1 MTKLLGTFAFLFL
14 VANSMAQT
22 KPTSISKRKENISK
36 YTDSINKYT
45 DSIRSLPPLEV
56 KAIRVSEQAPF
67 AKTNISKAQIALNNV
82 GQDLPFLLE
91 NTPSVVVHADAGIG
105 VGYTGIRIRGT
116 DATRINFTLNGIP
129 YNDPESMGTFFVN
142 IPDFSSSV
150 NSIQIQRGVGTSTNG
165 AGAFGASVNLMTN
178 DYHPTSYLSLQNTVG
193 SFNSFKNNIVFG
205 SGLLNNKF
213 TIDGRLSSIMSDG
226 FIDRANADLKSF
238 YLSTTYW
245 GNQSSLRLNVFTGK
259 ERTYQAWYGVPQEL
273 LATNRTFNPAGTEKA
288 DAPYNNQTDNYSQ
301 THYQLFYNKNI
312 NSQWKWNTAFYLTT
326 GKGYYEEYKA
336 GVNFS
341 DYFIDIAR
349 KMNVPSDLV
358 RRRWL
363 DNSFYGQ
370 IAALSYVDS
379 LNDLTIGGGWSIY
392 DGLHYGSLPYLD
404 IRLAPADYRYYD
416 NDAVKKEM
424 NTYVKWERKLT
435 KTFRSFIDLQYRNVN
450 HQMNGFTKN
459 TNLSIERKFN
469 FFNPKMGLTYQAKN
483 IFYYT
488 SVAVANK
495 EPNRDDFE
503 TSSTEQ
509 PKKEQLIDWETG
521 FEFKKPKYA
530 INANIYYMDYKDQ
543 LVLTGKINDVGAYTR
558 TNVPNSYRAGIEL
571 QVKYAL
577 NKKYS
582 TSYSITLSQNKI
594 KEFTEYVD
602 DYDQFTQVAIQHK
615 NTNIAL
621 SPSLTTNRTFNWKPN
636 DKFSF
641 FWTTKYT
648 SKQFLDNTENK
659 NRILDAYF
667 INDINA
673 HWTILNKPKFTM
685 LLQLYFNNI
694 LNVQY
699 TPNGYTYSYISNGSV
714 TTSNNYYPMAGRNY
728 WISLKIDLK

>member
-1 MTKLLGTFAFLFL
+1 MTKLLGTLVSIIFFVPLFAQ
-14 VANSMAQT
+14 QT
-22 KPTSISKRKENISK
+22 KQVVVKK
-36 YTDSINKYT
+36 DSTKKYT
-45 DSIRSLPPLEV
+45 DSIRSLPPLEI

-142 IPDFSSSV
+142 IPDFGSSV

-178 DYHPTSYLSLQNTVG
+178 EYNPSAYLTIQNTAG
-193 SFNSFKNNIVFG
+193 SFNSFKNNLVFG
-205 SGLLNNKF
+205 SGLINNKF
-213 TIDGRLSSIMSDG
+213 TIDGRVSSIRSDG
-226 FIDRANADLKSF
+226 FIDRANSDLKSF
-238 YLSTTYW
+238 FLSSTYW
-245 GNQSSLRLNVFTGK
+245 GEKSSLRLNIFSGK

-288 DAPYNNQTDNYSQ
+288 DAPYENQTDNYTQ

-312 NSQWKWNTAFYLTT
+312 NRNWKWNTAFYLTT

-336 GVNFS
+336 GVNFA
-341 DYFIDIAR
+341 DYNIDI
-349 KMNVPSDLV
+349 KGKQNVPADLV

-363 DNSFYGQ
+363 DNNFYGQ
-370 IAALSYVDS
+370 IAAVSFVDS
-379 LNDLTIGGGWSIY
+379 LNDLTMGGGWSVY
-392 DGLHYGSLPYLD
+392 NGLHFGTLPYLSQTF
-404 IRLAPADYRYYD
+404 APANFRYYD
-416 NDAVKKEM
+416 NDALKKER
-424 NTYVKWERKLT
+424 NSYVKWERKLT
-435 KTFRSFIDLQYRNVN
+435 KQFKSFIDLQYRYVT

-459 TNLSIERKFN
+459 TNLEIERKFN
-469 FFNPKMGLTYQAKN
+469 FFNPKMGLSYQAKN

-503 TSSTEQ
+503 ASATEQ
-509 PKKEQLIDWETG
+509 PRREQLIDWEAG

-530 INANIYYMDYKDQ
+530 INANVYYMDYKDQ

-558 TNVPNSYRAGIEL
+558 INVPKSYRTGLEL
-571 QVKYAL
+571 QL
-577 NKKYS
+577 KYS
-582 TSYSITLSQNKI
+582 FNKYFNSSYNITFSQNKI
-594 KEFTEYVD
+594 EAFTEYVD
-602 DYDQFTQVAIQHK
+602 DYDTYTQVAIPHK

-621 SPSLTTNRTFNWKPN
+621 SPSLTTNRTFNWRPN
-636 DKFSF
+636 DKLSF

-648 SKQFLDNTENK
+648 SKQFLDNTQNK
-659 NRILDAYF
+659 DRVLDAFF
-667 INDINA
+667 INDLNA
-673 HWTILNKPKFTM
+673 HWTILNKTKFTM
-685 LLQLYFNNI
+685 LLQVYANNV
-694 LNVQY
+694 LDVKY
-699 TPNGYTYSYISNGSV
+699 APNGYTFSYIYDRTL
-714 TTSNNYYPMAGRNY
+714 TTSNNFYPMAGRNY

>member
-1 MTKLLGTFAFLFL
+1 MTKLLGTFVL
-14 VANSMAQT
+14 VLLLQPILAQ
-22 KPTSISKRKENISK
+22 KKEVKKVSKITELEQA
-36 YTDSINKYT
+36 YT
-45 DSIRSLPPLEV
+45 DSIRNLPPLEV

-67 AKTNISKAQIALNNV
+67 AKTNLSKAQIALNNA
-82 GQDLPFLLE
+82 GQDLPFILE

-178 DYHPTSYLSLQNTVG
+178 DYNPKSYLTLQNSGG
-193 SFNSFKNNIVFG
+193 SFNSLKNNVVFG
-205 SGLLNNKF
+205 SGLINNRF
-213 TIDGRLSSIMSDG
+213 TIDGRMSSITSDG
-226 FIDRANADLKSF
+226 YIDRASSDLKSF
-238 YLSTTYW
+238 FLSGTYW
-245 GNQSSLRLNVFTGK
+245 GDKSSLRLNVFSGK
-259 ERTYQAWYGVPQEL
+259 EKTYQAWYGVPQEL

-288 DAPYNNQTDNYSQ
+288 DAPYDNQTDNYKQ

-312 NSQWKWNTAFYLTT
+312 MGNWKWNTAFYLTT
-326 GKGYYEEYKA
+326 GRGYYEEYKA
-336 GVNFS
+336 GV
-341 DYFIDIAR
+341 DYEDYQIDIEN
-349 KMNVPSDLV
+349 KINVPADLV

-363 DNSFYGQ
+363 DNRFFGQ
-370 IAALSYVDS
+370 IAAISYVDS
-379 LNDLTIGGGWSIY
+379 LNDVTIGGGWSVY
-392 DGLHYGSLPYLD
+392 DGLHFGTLPYLPTS
-404 IRLAPADYRYYD
+404 LAPADYRYYD
-416 NDAVKKEM
+416 NDALKKEM
-424 NTYVKWERKLT
+424 NTYVKWERKLSNR
-435 KTFRSFIDLQYRNVN
+435 FRSFIDLQYRFVN

-459 TNLSIERKFN
+459 TALEIERKFN

-503 TSSTEQ
+503 ASVIEQ
-509 PKKEQLIDWETG
+509 PRREQLIDWETG
-521 FEFKKPKYA
+521 LEFKKAKYA
-530 INANIYYMDYKDQ
+530 INANVYYMDYKDQ

-558 TNVPNSYRAGIEL
+558 TNVPRSYRAGIEL
-571 QVKYAL
+571 QLRYSF

-582 TSYSITLSQNKI
+582 TSYSVTLSQNKI
-594 KEFTEYVD
+594 REFTEYID
-602 DYDQFTQVAIQHK
+602 DYDQYTQVAIQHK

-636 DKFSF
+636 DKLSF

-648 SKQFLDNTENK
+648 SIQFLDNTQNK

-673 HWTILNKPKFTM
+673 HWTIMNKAKFAM
-685 LLQLYFNNI
+685 LLQVYANNI
-694 LNVQY
+694 LDVAY
-699 TPNGYTYSYISNGSV
+699 APNGYTFSYIYDRTL
-714 TTSNNYYPMAGRNY
+714 TTSNNYYPMAGRNF

>member
-1 MTKLLGTFAFLFL
+1 MTKLLGTLVSILFFIP
-14 VANSMAQT
+14 SMAQ
-22 KPTSISKRKENISK
+22 KQKQIVAKK
-36 YTDSINKYT
+36 DSINKFT
-45 DSIRSLPPLEV
+45 DSIRSLPPLEI
-56 KAIRVSEQAPF
+56 KAIRLSEQAPF

-129 YNDPESMGTFFVN
+129 YNDAESMGTFFVN
-142 IPDFSSSV
+142 IPDFSSSA

-178 DYHPTSYLSLQNTVG
+178 EYNPSAYLSLQNTAG

-205 SGLLNNKF
+205 SGLINNKF
-213 TIDGRLSSIMSDG
+213 TIDGRVSSIRSDG
-226 FIDRANADLKSF
+226 FIDRANSDLKSF
-238 YLSTTYW
+238 FLSGTYW
-245 GNQSSLRLNVFTGK
+245 GDNSSLRLNVFSGK

-288 DAPYNNQTDNYSQ
+288 DAPYENQTDNYTQ
-301 THYQLFYNKNI
+301 THYQLFYNKQVN
-312 NSQWKWNTAFYLTT
+312 NNWKWNTAFFLTT

-336 GVNFS
+336 GVDFS
-341 DYFIDIAR
+341 DYNIDI
-349 KMNVPSDLV
+349 KGKINVPADLV

-363 DNSFYGQ
+363 DNNFYGQ
-370 IAALSYVDS
+370 IAALSYIDS
-379 LNDLTIGGGWSIY
+379 LNDLTVGGGWSVY
-392 DGLHYGSLPYLD
+392 DGLHFGTLPYLSQT
-404 IRLAPADYRYYD
+404 LAPANFRYYD
-416 NDAVKKEM
+416 NDALKKEM
-424 NTYVKWERKLT
+424 NSYVKWERKLT
-435 KTFRSFIDLQYRNVN
+435 KQFRSFIDLQYRYVS

-459 TNLSIERKFN
+459 TDLEIERTFN

-503 TSSTEQ
+503 ASATEQ
-509 PKKEQLIDWETG
+509 PRREQLIDWEAG

-530 INANIYYMDYKDQ
+530 INANVYYMDYKDQ

-558 TNVPNSYRAGIEL
+558 INVPKSYRTGLEL
-571 QVKYAL
+571 QVKYAF
-577 NKKYS
+577 NKKYN
-582 TSYSITLSQNKI
+582 TSYSITFSQNKI
-594 KEFTEYVD
+594 EEFTEYID
-602 DYDQFTQVAIQHK
+602 DYDQYTQVAIPHK

-636 DKFSF
+636 DKLSF
-641 FWTTKYT
+641 FWTSKYT
-648 SKQFLDNTENK
+648 SKQFLDNTQNK
-659 NRILDAYF
+659 DRILDAFF

-673 HWTILNKPKFTM
+673 HWTILNKTKFTM
-685 LLQLYFNNI
+685 LLQLYANNV
-694 LNVQY
+694 LDVQY
-699 TPNGYTYSYISNGSV
+699 APNGYTFSYIYDRTL
-714 TTSNNYYPMAGRNY
+714 TTSNNFYPMAGRNY

>member
-178 DYHPTSYLSLQNTVG
+178 DYHPTSYLSLQNTAG

-363 DNSFYGQ
+363 DNNFYGQ

>member
-404 IRLAPADYRYYD
+404 IRLAPTDYRYYD

-521 FEFKKPKYA
+521 FEFKKTKYA

>member
-1 MTKLLGTFAFLFL
+1 MTKLLGTLVSIIFFVPLFAQ
-14 VANSMAQT
+14 QT
-22 KPTSISKRKENISK
+22 KQIVKK
-36 YTDSINKYT
+36 DSTNKYT
-45 DSIRSLPPLEV
+45 DSIRSLPPLEI

-67 AKTNISKAQIALNNV
+67 AKTNISKAQIALNNI

-142 IPDFSSSV
+142 IPDFGSSV

-178 DYHPTSYLSLQNTVG
+178 EYNPSAYLSLQNTAG
-193 SFNSFKNNIVFG
+193 SFNSFKNNLVFG

-213 TIDGRLSSIMSDG
+213 TIDGRVSSIRSDG
-226 FIDRANADLKSF
+226 FIDRANSDLKSYF
-238 YLSTTYW
+238 LSSTYW
-245 GNQSSLRLNVFTGK
+245 GEKSSLRLNIFSGK
-259 ERTYQAWYGVPQEL
+259 EKTYQAWYGVPQEL

-288 DAPYNNQTDNYSQ
+288 DAPYENQTDNYTQ

-312 NSQWKWNTAFYLTT
+312 NSNWKWNTAFYLTT

-341 DYFIDIAR
+341 DYNIDI
-349 KMNVPSDLV
+349 KGKQNVPADIV

-363 DNSFYGQ
+363 DNHFYGQ
-370 IAALSYVDS
+370 IAAVSFVDS
-379 LNDLTIGGGWSIY
+379 LNDLTMGGGWSVY
-392 DGLHYGSLPYLD
+392 NGLHFGTLPYLN
-404 IRLAPADYRYYD
+404 IQFAPERFRYYE
-416 NDAVKKEM
+416 NDALKKEM
-424 NTYVKWERKLT
+424 NSYVKWERKLT
-435 KTFRSFIDLQYRNVN
+435 KQFRSFIDLQYRYVS

-459 TNLSIERKFN
+459 TNLEIERKFN
-469 FFNPKMGLTYQAKN
+469 FFNPKMGLTYKAKN

-503 TSSTEQ
+503 ASATEQ
-509 PKKEQLIDWETG
+509 PRREQLIDWETG

-530 INANIYYMDYKDQ
+530 INANVYYMDYKDQ

-558 TNVPNSYRAGIEL
+558 INVPKSYRAGIEL
-571 QVKYAL
+571 QLKYAL
-577 NKKYS
+577 NKKYN
-582 TSYSITLSQNKI
+582 TSYSITFSQNKI
-594 KEFTEYVD
+594 EEFTEYID

-621 SPSLTTNRTFNWKPN
+621 SPTLTTNRTFNWRPN
-636 DKFSF
+636 DKLSF

-648 SKQFLDNTENK
+648 SKQFLDNTQNK
-659 NRILDAYF
+659 DRILDSYF

-673 HWTILNKPKFTM
+673 HWTILNKTKFTM
-685 LLQLYFNNI
+685 LLQLYANN
-694 LNVQY
+694 LLDVQY
-699 TPNGYTYSYISNGSV
+699 APNGYTYSYIYDRNLI
-714 TTSNNYYPMAGRNY
+714 TSNNFYPMAGRNY

>member
-1 MTKLLGTFAFLFL
+1 MTKLLGTFALLFF
-14 VANSMAQT
+14 VAGSMAQSKQLSTPKSKDST
-22 KPTSISKRKENISK
+22 KL
-36 YTDSINKYT
+36 YT

-82 GQDLPFLLE
+82 GQDLPFILE

-178 DYHPTSYLSLQNTVG
+178 DYHPSSYLSLQNTAG

-226 FIDRANADLKSF
+226 FIDRASSDLKSF

-288 DAPYNNQTDNYSQ
+288 DAPYENQTDNYTQ

-312 NSQWKWNTAFYLTT
+312 NSQWKWNTALYLTT

-341 DYFIDIAR
+341 DYLIDVAR

-363 DNSFYGQ
+363 DNNFYGQ

-379 LNDLTIGGGWSIY
+379 LNDVTIGGGWSIY

-404 IRLAPADYRYYD
+404 IRLAPADYKYYD
-416 NDAVKKEM
+416 NDALKKEM

-435 KTFRSFIDLQYRNVN
+435 KTFKSFIDLQYRNVN

-503 TSSTEQ
+503 ASATEQ
-509 PKKEQLIDWETG
+509 PKKEQLVDWETG

-530 INANIYYMDYKDQ
+530 INANVYYMNYKDQ

-558 TNVPNSYRAGIEL
+558 TNVPKSYRAGIEL

-582 TSYSITLSQNKI
+582 TSYNITLSQNKI

-615 NTNIAL
+615 NTSIAL

-659 NRILDAYF
+659 SRILDAYF

-673 HWTILNKPKFTM
+673 HWTILNKAKFTM
-685 LLQLYFNNI
+685 LLQFYANNL

-699 TPNGYTYSYISNGSV
+699 APNGYTYSYISDGSV

-728 WISLKIDLK
+728 WVSLKIDLK

>member
-1 MTKLLGTFAFLFL
+1 MNKLLGILISFSCITSL
-14 VANSMAQT
+14 MAQQPG
-22 KPTSISKRKENISK
+22 KIFLKK
-36 YTDSINKYT
+36 DSSNKYT
-45 DSIRSLPPLEV
+45 DSIRSLPPLE
-56 KAIRVSEQAPF
+56 IRSIRLSEQAPF

-142 IPDFSSSV
+142 IPDFGSSV

-178 DYHPTSYLSLQNTVG
+178 EYNPSSYLSLQNTAG
-193 SFNSFKNNIVFG
+193 SFNSFKNNLVFG
-205 SGLLNNKF
+205 SGLIHDKF
-213 TIDGRLSSIMSDG
+213 TIDGRVSSIRSDG
-226 FIDRANADLKSF
+226 FIDRASSDLKSF
-238 YLSTTYW
+238 FLSTTYW
-245 GNQSSLRLNVFTGK
+245 GEKSSLRLNIFSGK

-273 LATNRTFNPAGTEKA
+273 LSTNRTFNPAGTEKA
-288 DAPYNNQTDNYSQ
+288 NAPYENQTDNYRQ

-336 GVNFS
+336 GVDFL
-341 DYFIDIAR
+341 DYNIDVTG
-349 KMNVPSDLV
+349 KSNVPADLV

-363 DNSFYGQ
+363 DNNFYGQ
-370 IAALSYVDS
+370 IAAVSYVDS
-379 LNDLTIGGGWSIY
+379 LNDLTIGGGWSVY
-392 DGLHYGSLPYLD
+392 NGLHFGTLPYLD
-404 IRLAPADYRYYD
+404 QKFAPVNYRYYD

-424 NTYVKWERKLT
+424 NSYVKWERKLS
-435 KTFRSFIDLQYRNVN
+435 KKVRSFIDLQYRNVQ

-459 TNLSIERKFN
+459 TDLEIERKFN

-503 TSSTEQ
+503 ASAKEQ
-509 PKKEQLIDWETG
+509 PRREQLIDWETG
-521 FEFKKPKYA
+521 FEFKRPKYA
-530 INANIYYMDYKDQ
+530 INANVYYMNYKDQ

-558 TNVPNSYRAGIEL
+558 TNVPKSYRAGLEL
-571 QVKYAL
+571 QFKYAL

-582 TSYSITLSQNKI
+582 STYSFTFSQNKI
-594 KEFTEYVD
+594 EEFTEYID
-602 DYDQFTQVAIQHK
+602 DYDQYTQVTIQHK

-621 SPSLTTNRTFNWKPN
+621 SPNLTTTRTLNWKPN
-636 DKFSF
+636 DKLSF

-648 SKQFLDNTENK
+648 SKQFLDNTQNK
-659 NRILDAYF
+659 DRILDAYF
-667 INDINA
+667 LNDINV
-673 HWTILNKPKFTM
+673 HWTILNKAKFTM
-685 LLQLYFNNI
+685 LLQVYGNN
-694 LNVQY
+694 LFDVQY
-699 TPNGYTYSYISNGSV
+699 APNGYTFSYIYDRTL

-728 WISLKIDLK
+728 WVSLKIDLK

>member
-1 MTKLLGTFAFLFL
+1 MTKLLGTFALLFF
-14 VANSMAQT
+14 VAGSMAQSKQLST
-22 KPTSISKRKENISK
+22 PKRKDSTK
-36 YTDSINKYT
+36 LYTDSV
-45 DSIRSLPPLEV
+45 RSLPPLEV

-178 DYHPTSYLSLQNTVG
+178 DYNPSSYLSLQNTAG

-226 FIDRANADLKSF
+226 FIDRANSDLKSF

-273 LATNRTFNPAGTEKA
+273 INTNRTFNPAGTEKA
-288 DAPYNNQTDNYSQ
+288 DAPYENQTDNYRQ

-312 NSQWKWNTAFYLTT
+312 NSQWKWNTALYLTT

-341 DYFIDIAR
+341 DYFIDISR
-349 KMNVPSDLV
+349 KMNVPIDLV

-363 DNSFYGQ
+363 DNNFYGQ
-370 IAALSYVDS
+370 IAAISYVDS
-379 LNDLTIGGGWSIY
+379 LNDITMGGGWSIY
-392 DGLHYGSLPYLD
+392 DGLHFGTLPYLD
-404 IRLAPADYRYYD
+404 VRLAPANYRYYD
-416 NDAVKKEM
+416 NDALKKEM
-424 NTYVKWERKLT
+424 NTYVKWERRLT
-435 KTFRSFIDLQYRNVN
+435 KTFKSFIDLQYRNVN

-459 TNLSIERKFN
+459 TNLVIERKFN

-503 TSSTEQ
+503 ASATEQ

-521 FEFKKPKYA
+521 FEFKKPNYA
-530 INANIYYMDYKDQ
+530 INANVYYMNYKDQ

-558 TNVPNSYRAGIEL
+558 TNVPKSYRAGIEL
-571 QVKYAL
+571 QFKYAL
-577 NKKYS
+577 NKKYN
-582 TSYSITLSQNKI
+582 TSYNITFSQNKI

-659 NRILDAYF
+659 TRILDSYF

-673 HWTILNKPKFTM
+673 HWTILNKPKFNM
-685 LLQLYFNNI
+685 LLQLYANNI

-699 TPNGYTYSYISNGSV
+699 APNGYTYSYIYDGSV

-728 WISLKIDLK
+728 WVSIKIDLK

>member
-1 MTKLLGTFAFLFL
+1 MTKLLGTLVSIIFFVPLFAQ
-14 VANSMAQT
+14 QT
-22 KPTSISKRKENISK
+22 KQVVKK
-36 YTDSINKYT
+36 DSTNKYT
-45 DSIRSLPPLEV
+45 DSIRSLPPLEI

-142 IPDFSSSV
+142 IPDFGSSV

-178 DYHPTSYLSLQNTVG
+178 DYHPSAYLSLQNTAG
-193 SFNSFKNNIVFG
+193 SFNSFKNNLVFG

-213 TIDGRLSSIMSDG
+213 TIDGRVSSITSDG
-226 FIDRANADLKSF
+226 FMDRATSNLKSF
-238 YLSTTYW
+238 YVSSTYW
-245 GNQSSLRLNVFTGK
+245 GEQSSLRLNVFSGK
-259 ERTYQAWYGVPQEL
+259 EKTYQAWYGVPQEL

-288 DAPYNNQTDNYSQ
+288 GAPYDNQTDNYTQ

-312 NSQWKWNTAFYLTT
+312 NSNWKWNTALYLTK

-341 DYFIDIAR
+341 DYNIDI
-349 KMNVPSDLV
+349 KGKQNVPADLV

-363 DNSFYGQ
+363 DNQFYGQ

-379 LNDLTIGGGWSIY
+379 LNDLTMGGGWSVY
-392 DGLHYGSLPYLD
+392 DGLHFGSLPYLD
-404 IRLAPADYRYYD
+404 LKFVPTNYRYYD
-416 NDAVKKEM
+416 NDALKKEM

-435 KTFRSFIDLQYRNVN
+435 KTFKSFIDLQYRNVN

-459 TNLSIERKFN
+459 TNLVIERKFN

-503 TSSTEQ
+503 ASATEQ

-521 FEFKKPKYA
+521 LEFKKPKYA

-558 TNVPNSYRAGIEL
+558 TNVPKSYRAGLEL
-571 QVKYAL
+571 QFKYAL

-582 TSYSITLSQNKI
+582 STYSITFSQNKI
-594 KEFTEYVD
+594 ESFTEYID
-602 DYDQFTQVAIQHK
+602 DYDQSKQVAVQHK

-636 DKFSF
+636 DKLSF

-648 SKQFLDNTENK
+648 SKQFLDNTQNK

-673 HWTILNKPKFTM
+673 HWTIMNQSKFNM
-685 LLQLYFNNI
+685 LLQVYANNI
-694 LNVQY
+694 LDVKY
-699 TPNGYTYSYISNGSV
+699 APNGYTYSYISDRSV
-714 TTSNNYYPMAGRNY
+714 TTSNNFYPMAGRNY

>member
-1 MTKLLGTFAFLFL
+1 MTKLLGTFALLFF
-14 VANSMAQT
+14 VAVSMAQSKQLST
-22 KPTSISKRKENISK
+22 PKRKDSIS
-36 YTDSINKYT
+36 KYT

-178 DYHPTSYLSLQNTVG
+178 DYHPRSYLSLQNTAG

-273 LATNRTFNPAGTEKA
+273 INTNRTFNPAGTEKA
-288 DAPYNNQTDNYSQ
+288 DAPYENQTDNYRQ

-341 DYFIDIAR
+341 DYFIDISR
-349 KMNVPSDLV
+349 KMNVPTDLV

-363 DNSFYGQ
+363 DNNFYGQ
-370 IAALSYVDS
+370 IAAISYVDS
-379 LNDLTIGGGWSIY
+379 LNDLTMGGGWSIY
-392 DGLHYGSLPYLD
+392 DGLHFGTLPYLD

-416 NDAVKKEM
+416 NDALKKEM
-424 NTYVKWERKLT
+424 NTYVKWERRLT
-435 KTFRSFIDLQYRNVN
+435 KTFKSFIDLQYRNVN

-459 TNLSIERKFN
+459 TNLVIERKFN

-503 TSSTEQ
+503 ASATEQ
-509 PKKEQLIDWETG
+509 PKKEQLVDWETG

-530 INANIYYMDYKDQ
+530 INANVYYMNYKDQ

-558 TNVPNSYRAGIEL
+558 TNVPKSYRAGIEL

-577 NKKYS
+577 NKKYN
-582 TSYSITLSQNKI
+582 TSYNITLSQNKI

-659 NRILDAYF
+659 TRILDSYF

-673 HWTILNKPKFTM
+673 HWTILNKAKFNM
-685 LLQLYFNNI
+685 LLQFYANN
-694 LNVQY
+694 LLDVQY
-699 TPNGYTYSYISNGSV
+699 APNGYTYSYIADRSV

-728 WISLKIDLK
+728 WVSIKIDLK

>member
-1 MTKLLGTFAFLFL
+1 MTKLLGTFALLFI
-14 VANSMAQT
+14 VAGSMAQSKQLST
-22 KPTSISKRKENISK
+22 PKRK
-36 YTDSINKYT
+36 DSTKLYT

-178 DYHPTSYLSLQNTVG
+178 DYNPSSYLSLQNTAG

-288 DAPYNNQTDNYSQ
+288 DAPYENQTDNYRQ

-341 DYFIDIAR
+341 DYFIDVSR

-363 DNSFYGQ
+363 DNNFYGQ

-379 LNDLTIGGGWSIY
+379 LNDLTMGGGWSIY
-392 DGLHYGSLPYLD
+392 DGLHYGTLPYLD
-404 IRLAPADYRYYD
+404 IRFVPADYRYYD
-416 NDAVKKEM
+416 NDALKKEM

-435 KTFRSFIDLQYRNVN
+435 KQFKSFIDLQYRNVN

-469 FFNPKMGLTYQAKN
+469 FFNPKMGLSYQAKN

-503 TSSTEQ
+503 ASATEQ
-509 PKKEQLIDWETG
+509 PRSEQLVDWETG
-521 FEFKKPKYA
+521 LELKRPKYS
-530 INANIYYMDYKDQ
+530 INANVYYMNYKDQ

-558 TNVPNSYRAGIEL
+558 TNVPKSYRAGIEL
-571 QVKYAL
+571 QFKYAL
-577 NKKYS
+577 NKKYN
-582 TSYSITLSQNKI
+582 TSYNITFSQNKI

-659 NRILDAYF
+659 SRILDSYF

-685 LLQLYFNNI
+685 LLQFYANN
-694 LNVQY
+694 LLDVQY
-699 TPNGYTYSYISNGSV
+699 APNGYTYSYIYEGSV

-728 WISLKIDLK
+728 WVSLKIDLK